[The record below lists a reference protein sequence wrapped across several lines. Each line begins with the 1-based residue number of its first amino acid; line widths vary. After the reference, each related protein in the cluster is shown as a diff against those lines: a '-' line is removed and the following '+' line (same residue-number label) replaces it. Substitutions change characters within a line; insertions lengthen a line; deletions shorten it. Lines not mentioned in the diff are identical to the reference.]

1 MTRDESRTLAITAGV
16 LFLAGGVRAGL
27 EVMRPPLAIHADT
40 VSAQALATTSRE
52 MLDEEERR
60 SAPLAPG
67 ERIDPNTAAEEELDR
82 LPGIGPAAARAIV
95 ESRAADG
102 PFAEAGALARVRGIG
117 PATVDRL
124 RPHLAFETSGGGR
137 PVRRGAAGAR
147 PATAPGGASP
157 VNPQDAI
164 PMDLNRATAEELED
178 VSRHWPGARSQDHRA
193 ARRSGRI
200 HTCGRSHPGARHRS
214 SHAGNHT
221 QPPLRA
227 AMTARVPAPAV
238 GDDRAADGTRGSTP
252 LRALLEE
259 MVERGASDLHITA
272 GIRPRLRID
281 GETERLAHGAQ
292 APSARDKRTGALDLD
307 GAAAKPTR
315 GGQGGRFRI
324 RSGRPCPLS
333 VQLLQTAR
341 ASGDGPAAN
350 PV

>member
-82 LPGIGPAAARAIV
+82 LPGIGPATARAIV

-178 VSRHWPGARSQDHRA
+178 VRGIGPALA
-193 ARRSGRI
+193 ARI
-200 HTCGRSHPGARHRS
+200 IARRDEV
-214 SHAGNHT
+214 GGFT
-221 QPPLRA
+221 
-227 AMTARVPAPAV
+227 RVEDLIQV
-238 GDDRAADGTRGSTP
+238 RGIGP
-252 LRALLEE
+252 VMLE
-259 MVERGASDLHITA
+259 T
-272 GIRPRLRID
+272 
-281 GETERLAHGAQ
+281 
-292 APSARDKRTGALDLD
+292 
-307 GAAAKPTR
+307 
-315 GGQGGRFRI
+315 I
-324 RSGRPCPLS
+324 RSRLFVRP
-333 VQLLQTAR
+333 
-341 ASGDGPAAN
+341 
-350 PV
+350 

>member
-82 LPGIGPAAARAIV
+82 LPGIGPA
-95 ESRAADG
+95 
-102 PFAEAGALARVRGIG
+102 
-117 PATVDRL
+117 TVDRL

-178 VSRHWPGARSQDHRA
+178 VRGIGPALA
-193 ARRSGRI
+193 ARI
-200 HTCGRSHPGARHRS
+200 IARRDEV
-214 SHAGNHT
+214 GGFT
-221 QPPLRA
+221 
-227 AMTARVPAPAV
+227 RVEDLIQV
-238 GDDRAADGTRGSTP
+238 RGIGP
-252 LRALLEE
+252 VMLE
-259 MVERGASDLHITA
+259 T
-272 GIRPRLRID
+272 
-281 GETERLAHGAQ
+281 
-292 APSARDKRTGALDLD
+292 
-307 GAAAKPTR
+307 
-315 GGQGGRFRI
+315 I
-324 RSGRPCPLS
+324 RSRLFVRP
-333 VQLLQTAR
+333 
-341 ASGDGPAAN
+341 
-350 PV
+350 